1 MGTKTRNEKEKA
13 MELMIAAQPAGL
25 SMYYLLREK
34 GQEIVTTI
42 YWEKG

>member
-1 MGTKTRNEKEKA
+1 MGTKPRNEKEKA
-13 MELMIAAQPAGL
+13 MELMIAQPARL